1 MNNTLKGALDEI
13 AECCLDEKDSV
24 FTISG
29 YNGRGKSSLALTQGL
44 YLAKR
49 LGLEFS
55 LPKNMIFEATEEQ
68 IRDAFYRDK
77 LSPLIFDE
85 ALLMANKHAWF
96 SKLALYLE
104 KLFTVNRSQNHP
116 VALLGPR
123 PILDLTEN
131 FRNQR
136 VTVDFRILTRGIG
149 VILIRHP
156 DPGIRDPWFVAETE
170 KVILKNPN
178 YIFESVGHWVDAY
191 SRLPNFIGHFT
202 WEDLAKTRPALW
214 RDYQELSEAKKE
226 ESLRVVEKEKTKR
239 VENLEFR
246 DVKFSIVRS
255 LLGEGRTRKEISEM
269 TSLTPSVVNRIAHD
283 LYLEDLNA
291 QKSQPAIP
299 LVV

>member
-1 MNNTLKGALDEI
+1 LNNTLKGALDEI

-191 SRLPNFIGHFT
+191 SRLPNF
-202 WEDLAKTRPALW
+202 
-214 RDYQELSEAKKE
+214 
-226 ESLRVVEKEKTKR
+226 
-239 VENLEFR
+239 
-246 DVKFSIVRS
+246 
-255 LLGEGRTRKEISEM
+255 
-269 TSLTPSVVNRIAHD
+269 SVTI
-283 LYLEDLNA
+283 
-291 QKSQPAIP
+291 
-299 LVV
+299 